1 MFPRESKRSLHGI
14 PLLDTPSLMQPD
26 APLHLPVNHVFVD
39 FENVK
44 KVDLSVLG
52 RKNFIVHLFL
62 GPLNKKLD
70 VEVVE
75 RLLEHSQAVKMIRSP
90 KAGKDALDFVLAYHL
105 GQAVL
110 TDPKAYFH
118 LVSGDEGFDSLVE
131 LLKARNVKVKR
142 HPNWQGLEV
151 PAPAKSGVPAV
162 NGHGPTNG
170 TTAKAP
176 ANGGSQ
182 KPSSL
187 SQAAEKFLN
196 NLTKSAKNRPKKK
209 ATLVTHAKSSLGKDA
224 SDGSGEKVVA
234 ELLKAGHLEIDDKG
248 AVSYRLPDPEE
259 K

>member
-1 MFPRESKRSLHGI
+1 
-14 PLLDTPSLMQPD
+14 MQPD
-26 APLHLPVNHVFVD
+26 TPVHLPVNHVFVD

-75 RLLEHSQAVKMIRSP
+75 RLLEYSQTVKMIRSP
-90 KAGKDALDFVLAYHL
+90 KMGKDALDFVLAYHL
-105 GQAVL
+105 GQAVQ

-131 LLKARNVKVKR
+131 LLRARNLKVKR
-142 HPNWQGLEV
+142 HSNWQGLE
-151 PAPAKSGVPAV
+151 AALKNGVPAAHVQGAANGATKAPV
-162 NGHGPTNG
+162 NGGPE
-170 TTAKAP
+170 K
-176 ANGGSQ
+176 S
-182 KPSSL
+182 SSL
-187 SQAAEKFLN
+187 SKAAERFLD

-209 ATLVTHAKSSLGKDA
+209 ATLVSHAKSSLSKGA
-224 SDGSGEKVVA
+224 SDGEGEKVVA
-234 ELLKAGHLEIDDKG
+234 ELLKAGHLKIDDKG

-259 K
+259 R